1 MLVVGEVNLDPWL
14 NRGFRFSKV
23 TGSLGLVIMLSPSLG
38 FAAQWRLTPSIELV
52 ETYTD
57 NVTLS
62 SDANSESDWISQIN
76 PALSLTGKGRELEL
90 AFDYRMQNLL
100 YLGDSDRNNTNHQ
113 LNAGLQATLAPDWL
127 FLDASS
133 TLSQQVLS
141 PDDNV
146 SLGNI
151 GVVGGREDVL
161 TTRISPYIQTRV
173 TQWTVADLRYSQDTV
188 SYSGETAEDSTSE
201 QVSVSLQSA
210 KPFGSWTWGVRYTEQ
225 NIDYSEPSVAQNRE
239 DEKRRNTVLDLG
251 YQLSPKVRLTGQT
264 GYEDNEY
271 QLNAD
276 AETPEGEYWSL
287 GTVWTPSSQTAI
299 TASGGR
305 RFFGRTWA
313 LDWSHQARR
322 HGWQLA
328 YNEDLSSR
336 REVQLEQFTF
346 RLVNPDGTPVID
358 PITSSPV
365 IFQADLP
372 VATDEVFIER
382 RASFRWTMRHRKS
395 TTTFQANRSR
405 REFQESDVT
414 EIVVGID
421 LSWNLQ
427 VSRSGE
433 FTANLGRQN
442 TEREIGDDRYTIAGV
457 SYERQLGKS
466 VSSTFEMRRVRR
478 DGSGA
483 SNDYT
488 ENQLSAGITMRW

>member
-1 MLVVGEVNLDPWL
+1 ML
-14 NRGFRFSKV
+14 
-23 TGSLGLVIMLSPSLG
+23 MPSLG

-62 SDANSESDWISQIN
+62 SDANSESDLISQIN

-90 AFDYRMQNLL
+90 AFDYRMQNLF

-113 LNAGLQATLAPDWL
+113 LNAGLKATLAPDWL

-151 GVVGGREDVL
+151 GVVSGREDVL
-161 TTRISPYIQTRV
+161 TTRVSPYIQTRV
-173 TQWTVADLRYSQDTV
+173 TQWTVADLRYSQDSV
-188 SYSGETAEDSTSE
+188 SYSGEMAEDSTSE
-201 QVSVSLQSA
+201 QVSASLQSA
-210 KPFGSWTWGVRYTEQ
+210 KSFGSWTWGVRYTEQ
-225 NIDYSEPSVAQNRE
+225 TIDYSELSVTQNRE
-239 DEKRRNTVLDLG
+239 DVKRRDTVLDLG
-251 YQLSPKVRLTGQT
+251 YQLSPRIRLTGQT

-271 QLNAD
+271 QLSAD

-287 GTVWTPSSQTAI
+287 GTVWTPSSQTSI

-336 REVQLEQFTF
+336 RELQLEQFTF
-346 RLVNPDGTPVID
+346 IRVNPDGTIYTD
-358 PITSSPV
+358 PITLSPV
-365 IFQADLP
+365 ISQRDIL

-382 RASFRWTMRHRKS
+382 RASFHWTMRHRKS
-395 TTTFQANRSR
+395 TSTFQVNRSR
-405 REFQESDVT
+405 REFQETSVT
-414 EIVVGID
+414 EITSGVD
-421 LSWNLQ
+421 LGWNLQ
-427 VSRSGE
+427 ISRSEE
-433 FTANLGRQN
+433 FSANLGRQN

-457 SYERQLGKS
+457 SYEKQLGKS
-466 VSSTFEMRRVRR
+466 VNSTFEMRNVRR
-478 DGSGA
+478 NGSGA
-483 SNDYT
+483 GNDYV
-488 ENQLSAGITMRW
+488 ENQLSAGITMHW